1 MTASNKRM
9 YVRVD
14 LTHPVV
20 GSFGF
25 LVNARSLTELAIKM
39 GLAKGSTVTLSGDD
53 VIVNASDGQSAI
65 VGTVVPDVDVPSS
78 KARRVSILTVNMTVE
93 EMAKH
98 IVMDSFKT
106 VRVNPEMEVDTNLPI
121 PMVRNSRRRIAKS
134 LRLHMDHEFHSM
146 YDRAVN
152 EISKQTTE

>member
-1 MTASNKRM
+1 MTTSNKRM
-9 YVRVD
+9 HVRVN

-20 GSFGF
+20 GEFGF
-25 LVNARSLTELAIKM
+25 LVNGRSLTELAIKM
-39 GLAKGSTVTLSGDD
+39 GLTKGSTVTLNGND
-53 VIVNASDGQSAI
+53 VVVNAVDGQSAV
-65 VGTVVPDVDVPSS
+65 VGTVVPDVDVPAS
-78 KARRVSILTVNMTVE
+78 KARRVSILTVSMTVD

-106 VRVNPEMEVDTNLPI
+106 VRVNPDLEVASNLPI

-152 EISKQTTE
+152 EIRKQTAE